1 MHLAQYVYSKL
12 FQQQE
17 FQSLCYDVLFQ
28 CRFLFALFCEFQ
40 AIFNINYLKFLMFYS
55 MVDKCLM
62 TQAGAAVFN
71 ILATGK
77 YTLSLLTLP
86 PR

>member
-1 MHLAQYVYSKL
+1 MFILNYFSSKS
-12 FQQQE
+12 FSH
-17 FQSLCYDVLFQ
+17 FVMMYCFNVDF
-28 CRFLFALFCEFQ
+28 FLLYFVIFQ
-40 AIFNINYLKFLMFYS
+40 ANFNINYLKFLMFYS

-62 TQAGAAVFN
+62 TQAEAAVFN
-71 ILATGK
+71 ILATDK

>member
-1 MHLAQYVYSKL
+1 MMYCFNVD
-12 FQQQE
+12 F
-17 FQSLCYDVLFQ
+17 
-28 CRFLFALFCEFQ
+28 FLLYFVIFQ

-77 YTLSLLTLP
+77 YALSLLTLP
-86 PR
+86 TR